1 MKNSILGLAIVTAAL
16 TLTAAHAAQD
26 VLRLRQPFV
35 LNGVEVQPGDYR
47 VTVSPSLDSV
57 QLTVGTKVVASS
69 PCKVSPVATPV
80 RRDEVFSRPNAG
92 GRDEI
97 VNAIQCIIRD
107 DVPAEKVT
115 DELKEGDEVLVKV
128 LEIDRQGKIRLSR
141 KEAMREKAK

>member
-97 VNAIQCIIRD
+97 VRLVLSN
-107 DVPAEKVT
+107 PARSIEMLPSV
-115 DELKEGDEVLVKV
+115 
-128 LEIDRQGKIRLSR
+128 SA
-141 KEAMREKAK
+141 EAAMPGATGGNR